1 MIERKLALDFYDIQR
16 QQWKKSLFLLFILFV
31 CYFLAIGLV
40 SAAFIVGITFF
51 LSARLF
57 PSGNFLTNFFLINAG
72 LSICIAS
79 FHFYDAR
86 KFGAKFILKR
96 LRAHPPDLSDR
107 YHKRFINTVEEIRI
121 ASGLPEVTPY
131 IIPMFAINSLALIG
145 SDKTPMVLVTEG
157 LLGEYTRDELQT
169 VAAHEVAH
177 IIRGDAFYIT
187 LVCSLAN
194 MFERLREALEPDDS
208 APSGA
213 YDPEARAGGPPLL
226 YLAAT
231 FSSITMHL
239 LSTLISREREI
250 LADAAAAELSRNPR
264 ALARAIYKAHLK
276 NSFVGDFNL
285 TYSPLFIVPPE
296 SRTDG
301 EGFFSRLFNS
311 HPPLMRRIHL
321 LAEMIKTKPAQIIE
335 EVWRIKRAREK
346 ARTTLFSPDEA
357 RQDIA
362 PTARPTGEPSPLEE
376 KIWSIRDPKGTW
388 QGPYSMEELLFL
400 RIFTPMIWIKNLQE
414 RIEAPAREFPQIRAA
429 LRNLAQK
436 KPINPA
442 KQNRCPRC
450 RLPLG
455 DDFYEGVAIK
465 ICRRCRGKLIDA
477 SVMERIITRKEVSFS
492 DYLIKKAKEFKQ
504 KFMENPFITAKTI
517 ARRTSRIFCPKCGSR
532 MLPRPYTYQYII
544 PVDKCL
550 SCHKIWFDSDE
561 LEVLQILTEKK

>member
-1 MIERKLALDFYDIQR
+1 MTKNFARDFYDIQR
-16 QQWKKSLFLLFILFV
+16 QQWKKSLFLLFVLFV
-31 CYFLAIGLV
+31 FYFLAIGLV
-40 SAAFIVGITFF
+40 SAIFILSITFF
-51 LSARLF
+51 SSARLF
-57 PSGNFLTNFFLINAG
+57 PSGDFFTNFILINAG
-72 LSICIAS
+72 LSIFIAS

-86 KFGAKFILKR
+86 YFGARFILKR
-96 LRAHPPDLSDR
+96 LRARPPDSSDR
-107 YHKRFINTVEEIRI
+107 YHKRFVNTVEEIRI

-131 IIPMFAINSLALIG
+131 IIPQFAVNSLALVG

-169 VAAHEVAH
+169 VAAHELAH

-208 APSGA
+208 PPGGA

-226 YLAAT
+226 YLVAT
-231 FSSITMHL
+231 FSSIIMRL

-250 LADAAAAELSRNPR
+250 LADAAAVELSRNPR

-296 SRTDG
+296 SRADG
-301 EGFFSRLFNS
+301 EGFFTRLFNS
-311 HPPLMRRIHL
+311 HPPLMKRIRL
-321 LAEMIKTKPAQIIE
+321 LADMIKTKPDQIIE
-335 EVWRIKRAREK
+335 EVWRIRRAREK
-346 ARTTLFSPDEA
+346 ARITLYSPEEA
-357 RQDIA
+357 RQERTPA
-362 PTARPTGEPSPLEE
+362 SQPTEDPSPLEA

-414 RIEAPAREFPQIRAA
+414 QIEAPAREFPQIRTA
-429 LRNLAQK
+429 LHNLVQK

-465 ICRRCRGKLIDA
+465 TCRRCRGKLVNA
-477 SVMERIITRKEVSFS
+477 GVMERIITRKEVAFS
-492 DYLIKKAKEFKQ
+492 DYLIKKAKDFERR
-504 KFMENPFITAKTI
+504 FMQNPFLTAKTI
-517 ARRTSRIFCPKCGSR
+517 ARRSSRIYCPNCGSR

-550 SCHKIWFDSDE
+550 SCEKIWFDTDE
-561 LEVLQILTEKK
+561 LEIIQILTEKK

>member
-1 MIERKLALDFYDIQR
+1 MAKNFARDFYDIQR
-16 QQWKKSLFLLFILFV
+16 QQWKKSLFLLFVLFV
-31 CYFLAIGLV
+31 FYFLAIGLV
-40 SAAFIVGITFF
+40 SAAFIVGITFL

-57 PSGNFLTNFFLINAG
+57 PSGDFFTNFILINAG
-72 LSICIAS
+72 LSIFIAS
-79 FHFYDAR
+79 FHFFDAR

-96 LRAHPPDLSDR
+96 LRACPPDSSDR
-107 YHKRFINTVEEIRI
+107 YHKRFINTVEEIRV
-121 ASGLPEVTPY
+121 ASGLPKVTPY
-131 IIPMFAINSLALIG
+131 IIPQFAVNSLALVG

-157 LLGEYTRDELQT
+157 LLGEYTRDELQA
-169 VAAHEVAH
+169 VAAHELAH
-177 IIRGDAFYIT
+177 ILRGDAFYIT

-208 APSGA
+208 PPGGA

-231 FSSITMHL
+231 FSSITIRL

-250 LADAAAAELSRNPR
+250 LADAAAVELSRNPR

-296 SRTDG
+296 SRADG
-301 EGFFSRLFNS
+301 EGFFSNLFNS
-311 HPPLMRRIHL
+311 HPPLMKRIRL
-321 LAEMIKTKPAQIIE
+321 LANMIQTKPAQIIE
-335 EVWRIKRAREK
+335 DVWRIRRARER
-346 ARTTLFSPDEA
+346 ARTTLYSPEEA
-357 RQDIA
+357 RQERTPAA
-362 PTARPTGEPSPLEE
+362 PPTGDPSPLEA
-376 KIWSIRDPKGTW
+376 KIWSIRDPKGSW

-414 RIEAPAREFPQIRAA
+414 RIEAPAREFPQIRTA

-465 ICRRCRGKLIDA
+465 TCRRCRGKLVDA
-477 SVMERIITRKEVSFS
+477 GVMERIITRKEVAFS
-492 DYLIKKAKEFKQ
+492 DYIIKKAKDFEQ
-504 KFMENPFITAKTI
+504 RFMQNPFLTAKTI
-517 ARRTSRIFCPKCGSR
+517 ASRSSRIFCPNCGSR

-550 SCHKIWFDSDE
+550 SCDKIWFDTDE
-561 LEVLQILTEKK
+561 LEIIQIMTEKK

>member
-1 MIERKLALDFYDIQR
+1 MTERKFALDFYDIQR
-16 QQWKKSLFLLFILFV
+16 QQLKKSLFLLFILFV
-31 CYFLAIGLV
+31 FYFFAIGLV
-40 SAAFIVGITFF
+40 SAAFIVIITFF
-51 LSARLF
+51 SSAKLF
-57 PSGNFLTNFFLINAG
+57 PSGDFLTKFILINAG
-72 LSICIAS
+72 VSIFIAI

-86 KFGAKFILKR
+86 NFGAKFILKR
-96 LRAHPPDLSDR
+96 LRGHPPDLSDR
-107 YHKRFINTVEEIRI
+107 YHKRFVNTVEEIRI

-131 IIPMFAINSLALIG
+131 IIPQFAVNSLALIG

-169 VAAHEVAH
+169 VAAHELAH

-208 APSGA
+208 PPGGA

-226 YLAAT
+226 YFAAT
-231 FSSITMHL
+231 LSSITMHL
-239 LSTLISREREI
+239 LSMLISRERET
-250 LADAAAAELSRNPR
+250 LADAAAVELSRNPR

-296 SRTDG
+296 SADIG
-301 EGFFSRLFNS
+301 EGFFCRLFNS
-311 HPPLMRRIHL
+311 HPPLMRRIRL
-321 LAEMIKTKPAQIIE
+321 LADMIKTKPAQIIE
-335 EVWRIKRAREK
+335 EVWRIRRAREK
-346 ARTTLFSPDEA
+346 ARTTLYSPEEA
-357 RQDIA
+357 RQERMPA
-362 PTARPTGEPSPLEE
+362 AQATGEPGPLEE
-376 KIWSIRDPKGTW
+376 KIWSIRDPKGKW

-414 RIEAPAREFPQIRAA
+414 RIEAPAREFPQVRTA

-436 KPINPA
+436 RPINPA
-442 KQNRCPRC
+442 KQNQCPRC

-455 DDFYEGVAIK
+455 DDFYEGVGIK
-465 ICRRCRGKLIDA
+465 TCRRCRGKLVDA
-477 SVMERIITRKEVSFS
+477 GVMERIITRKEVAFS
-492 DYLIKKAKEFKQ
+492 VYIMKKARDFEQ
-504 KFMENPFITAKTI
+504 RFMQNPFITVKTI
-517 ARRTSRIFCPKCGSR
+517 ARRSSRIFCPNCGSR

-550 SCHKIWFDSDE
+550 SCDKIWFDTDE
-561 LEVLQILTEKK
+561 LEIIQILTEKK

>member
-1 MIERKLALDFYDIQR
+1 MVKNFAPDFYDIQR
-16 QQWKKSLFLLFILFV
+16 QQWKKSLFLLFVLFV
-31 CYFLAIGLV
+31 FYFLAIGLV
-40 SAAFIVGITFF
+40 SAVFIAGITFF

-57 PSGNFLTNFFLINAG
+57 PSGDFFTNFILINAG
-72 LSICIAS
+72 LSIFIAS

-86 KFGAKFILKR
+86 YFGARFILKR
-96 LRAHPPDLSDR
+96 LRARPPDPSDR
-107 YHKRFINTVEEIRI
+107 YHKRFVNTVEEIRI
-121 ASGLPEVTPY
+121 ASGLPKVTPY
-131 IIPMFAINSLALIG
+131 IIPQFAVNSLALVG
-145 SDKTPMVLVTEG
+145 SDKTPMVLITEG
-157 LLGEYTRDELQT
+157 LLGECTRDELQT
-169 VAAHEVAH
+169 VAAHELAH

-208 APSGA
+208 PPGGA

-231 FSSITMHL
+231 FSSITMRF

-250 LADAAAAELSRNPR
+250 LADATAVELSRNPR

-296 SRTDG
+296 SRAEG

-311 HPPLMRRIHL
+311 HPPLMRRISL
-321 LAEMIKTKPAQIIE
+321 IADMIKTKPAQIIE
-335 EVWRIKRAREK
+335 EVWRIRRAREK
-346 ARTTLFSPDEA
+346 ARTTLFSPEEA
-357 RQDIA
+357 RQKREPPA
-362 PTARPTGEPSPLEE
+362 QPTEEPSPLEA
-376 KIWSIRDPKGTW
+376 KIWSIRDSKGTW
-388 QGPYSMEELLFL
+388 QGPYSMEEILFL

-414 RIEAPAREFPQIRAA
+414 RIEAPAREFPQVRNA

-442 KQNRCPRC
+442 KQNLCPRC

-455 DDFYEGVAIK
+455 DDFYEGVALK
-465 ICRRCRGKLIDA
+465 TCRRCRGKLVDA
-477 SVMERIITRKEVSFS
+477 GVMERIITRKEVAFS
-492 DYLIKKAKEFKQ
+492 DYIIKKAKDFEQ
-504 KFMENPFITAKTI
+504 RFMQNPFLTAKTI
-517 ARRTSRIFCPKCGSR
+517 ARRTSRIFCPDCGSR

-550 SCHKIWFDSDE
+550 SCDKIWFDTDE
-561 LEVLQILTEKK
+561 LEIIQIMTEKK

>member
-1 MIERKLALDFYDIQR
+1 
-16 QQWKKSLFLLFILFV
+16 
-31 CYFLAIGLV
+31 
-40 SAAFIVGITFF
+40 
-51 LSARLF
+51 LF
-57 PSGNFLTNFFLINAG
+57 PSGDFLTKFILINAG
-72 LSICIAS
+72 ISIFIAV

-96 LRAHPPDLSDR
+96 LRARPPDPSDR
-107 YHKRFINTVEEIRI
+107 YHKRFVNTVEEIRI

-131 IIPMFAINSLALIG
+131 IVPQFAVNSLALIG
-145 SDKTPMVLVTEG
+145 PDKTPMVLVTEG

-169 VAAHEVAH
+169 VAAHELAH
-177 IIRGDAFYIT
+177 IIRGDTFYIT

-208 APSGA
+208 APGGA
-213 YDPEARAGGPPLL
+213 YDPEARGGGPPLL
-226 YLAAT
+226 YLAVT
-231 FSSITMHL
+231 FSTIVMYL

-250 LADAAAAELSRNPR
+250 LADAAAVELSRNPR

-296 SRTDG
+296 SRAEG
-301 EGFFSRLFNS
+301 EGFFSSLFNS
-311 HPPLMRRIHL
+311 HPPLMRRMSL
-321 LAEMIKTKPAQIIE
+321 LADMTKTKPAQIIE
-335 EVWRIKRAREK
+335 EVLRIRRAREK
-346 ARTTLFSPDEA
+346 ARTTLFSPEEA
-357 RQDIA
+357 KQERA
-362 PTARPTGEPSPLEE
+362 PAAQPKGEPSPLEE
-376 KIWSIRDPKGTW
+376 KIWSIRDPKGNW

-414 RIEAPAREFPQIRAA
+414 RVEASAREFPQIRTA
-429 LRNLAQK
+429 LRNLALK

-465 ICRRCRGKLIDA
+465 ICRRCRGKLVDA
-477 SVMERIITRKEVSFS
+477 GVMERIITRKEVAFS
-492 DYLIKKAKEFKQ
+492 GYIMKKAKEFEQ
-504 KFMENPFITAKTI
+504 RFLQNPFITAKTI
-517 ARRTSRIFCPKCGSR
+517 ARRSSQIFCPNCGSR

-550 SCHKIWFDSDE
+550 SCYKIWFDTDE
-561 LEVLQILTEKK
+561 LEILQILTEKK

>member
-1 MIERKLALDFYDIQR
+1 MAKNFARDFYDIQR
-16 QQWKKSLFLLFILFV
+16 QQWKKSLFLLIVLFAF
-31 CYFLAIGLV
+31 YFLAIGLV
-40 SAAFIVGITFF
+40 STVFIAGITFF

-57 PSGNFLTNFFLINAG
+57 PSGNFFTNFILINAG
-72 LSICIAS
+72 LSIFIAS
-79 FHFYDAR
+79 FHFYDAK
-86 KFGAKFILKR
+86 KFGARFILKR
-96 LRAHPPDLSDR
+96 LRASPPDSSDR
-107 YHKRFINTVEEIRI
+107 YHKRFVNTVEEIRI
-121 ASGLPEVTPY
+121 ASGLPKVSPY
-131 IIPMFAINSLALIG
+131 IIPQFAVNSLALVG

-169 VAAHEVAH
+169 VAAHELAH

-194 MFERLREALEPDDS
+194 MFERLREALEPDDI
-208 APSGA
+208 PSGGA
-213 YDPEARAGGPPLL
+213 YDPEAKAGGPPLL
-226 YLAAT
+226 YFAAT
-231 FSSITMHL
+231 FSSITMRL
-239 LSTLISREREI
+239 LSALISREREI
-250 LADAAAAELSRNPR
+250 LADAAAVELSRNPR

-296 SRTDG
+296 SRADE

-311 HPPLMRRIHL
+311 HPPLMKRIRL
-321 LAEMIKTKPAQIIE
+321 LANMIKTKPAQIIE
-335 EVWRIKRAREK
+335 EVWSIRRAREK
-346 ARTTLFSPDEA
+346 ARTTLYSPEEA
-357 RQDIA
+357 RQERA
-362 PTARPTGEPSPLEE
+362 PAAQPAGDPSSQEA

-414 RIEAPAREFPQIRAA
+414 QIEAPAREFPQIRTA

-465 ICRRCRGKLIDA
+465 TCRRCRGKLVDA
-477 SVMERIITRKEVSFS
+477 GVMERIITRKEVAFS
-492 DYLIKKAKEFKQ
+492 DYIIKKAKDFEQ
-504 KFMENPFITAKTI
+504 RFMQNPFLTAKTI
-517 ARRTSRIFCPKCGSR
+517 ARRSSRISCPNCGSR

-550 SCHKIWFDSDE
+550 SCEKIWFDTDE
-561 LEVLQILTEKK
+561 LEIVQILTEKK

>member
-1 MIERKLALDFYDIQR
+1 MTKNFARDFYDIQR
-16 QQWKKSLFLLFILFV
+16 QQWKKSLFLLFVLFV
-31 CYFLAIGLV
+31 FYFLAIGLV

-57 PSGNFLTNFFLINAG
+57 PSGDFFTNFILINTG
-72 LSICIAS
+72 LSIIIAC

-86 KFGAKFILKR
+86 YFGARFILKR
-96 LRAHPPDLSDR
+96 LRARPPDPSDR
-107 YHKRFINTVEEIRI
+107 YHKRFVNTVEEIRI

-131 IIPMFAINSLALIG
+131 IIPQFAVNSLALVG
-145 SDKTPMVLVTEG
+145 SDKTPMVLITEG

-169 VAAHEVAH
+169 VAAHELAH

-208 APSGA
+208 SPGGA

-231 FSSITMHL
+231 FSSIIMRL

-250 LADAAAAELSRNPR
+250 LADAAAVELSRNPR

-296 SRTDG
+296 SRAEG

-311 HPPLMRRIHL
+311 HPPLMRRISL
-321 LAEMIKTKPAQIIE
+321 IADMIKTKPAQIIE
-335 EVWRIKRAREK
+335 EVWRIRRAREK
-346 ARTTLFSPDEA
+346 ARTTLFSPEEA
-357 RQDIA
+357 RQEREPA
-362 PTARPTGEPSPLEE
+362 AQPTGDPSPLEA
-376 KIWSIRDPKGTW
+376 KIWSIRDPKGIW

-414 RIEAPAREFPQIRAA
+414 RIEAPAREFLQVRTA

-465 ICRRCRGKLIDA
+465 TCRRCRGKLVDA
-477 SVMERIITRKEVSFS
+477 GVMERIITRKEVAFS
-492 DYLIKKAKEFKQ
+492 DYIIKKAKDFEQ
-504 KFMENPFITAKTI
+504 RFMQNPFITAKTI
-517 ARRTSRIFCPKCGSR
+517 ARRSSRIFCPDCGSR

-550 SCHKIWFDSDE
+550 SCYKIWFDTDE
-561 LEVLQILTEKK
+561 LEIIQILTEKK